1 MTKAIEIKNLNFH
14 FPIYGQKKFIKRQ
27 TLDKLGGNINEK
39 AGSFNVQAL
48 KNINLV
54 INKGEKVGLIGGNGA
69 GKSTL
74 LTLIYGVYKQDTGS
88 IKVTGELSAIF
99 NPVAAMELELDGITN
114 IYRLGLLLGETQQG
128 VKKKLE
134 QIINDSKLEN
144 FIHLP
149 VRSYSSGMKLRLG
162 FSVIINTVRDII
174 LIDEFVTV
182 GDSEFKNYANK
193 KIKEAASGNCTLL
206 MATHSKN
213 LLSQFTD
220 RLIVM
225 NKGEII
231 DDGNTEEMLIKYK
244 I

>member
-1 MTKAIEIKNLNFH
+1 MTKVIEIKNLNFH

-27 TLDKLGGNINEK
+27 ILEKIGGSINQK
-39 AGSFNVQAL
+39 AGSFIVEAL

-74 LTLIYGVYKQDTGS
+74 LTLIYGVYKHDTGS

-114 IYRLGLLLGETQQG
+114 IYRLGLLLGETHQSI
-128 VKKKLE
+128 KKKLE

-174 LIDEFVTV
+174 LIDEFITV
-182 GDSEFKNYANK
+182 GDSEFKNYAHK
-193 KIKEAASGNCTLL
+193 KIKEVASNNCTLL
-206 MATHSKN
+206 IATHSKD
-213 LLSQFTD
+213 LLLQFTD

-231 DDGNTEEMLIKYK
+231 DDGNTKEILIKYK